1 MSPLYQ
7 WCLCGGVGCRTEDGQ
22 TLGVEAA
29 PARGEGGGGCCC
41 LTTAWASPARP
52 HPRGGGG
59 RHGDT
64 LWPP

>member
-7 WCLCGGVGCRTEDGQ
+7 RWCLCGGVGCRTEDGQ

-52 HPRGGGG
+52 HPRGGG

-64 LWPP
+64 LCPP